1 MALDY
6 KLNLYAFLLKYFE
19 YILLNIRVT
28 IRVTVSVTTPRIAII
43 ANRKTCGFSNPPVAP
58 AIRMTPAL
66 FNNAQIQRS
75 NTAPLIAPQILGFRE
90 NR

>member
-1 MALDY
+1 MDVKALDN

-28 IRVTVSVTTPRIAII
+28 IRVTVKVTTPRIAII
-43 ANRKTCGFSNPPVAP
+43 ANKKTCGFSNPPVAP

-66 FNNAQIQRS
+66 FNNAQIQRLS
-75 NTAPLIAPQILGFRE
+75 LIHISEPTRPY
-90 NR
+90 